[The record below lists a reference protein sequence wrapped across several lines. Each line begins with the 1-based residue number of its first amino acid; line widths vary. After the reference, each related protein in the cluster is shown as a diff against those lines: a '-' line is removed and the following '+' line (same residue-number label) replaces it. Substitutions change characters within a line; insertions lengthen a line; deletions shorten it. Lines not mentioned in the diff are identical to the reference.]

1 MTRTVGE
8 AMFAMSNNDE
18 RERMPEYEMVCIAP
32 DGVGYGEG
40 GISAN
45 DRQNHPD
52 YPISKEQLMRA
63 VDVLVENSQQ
73 IVVPIEEY
81 DDGCG
86 DGRPADKIQMVDPE
100 TGKLFDFKVSK
111 LRAKI
116 FGGGLQ
122 VAASM
127 WRSIVGGPKDGQTVL
142 GDRKFI
148 ASELKKR
155 DMRYGGHTDN
165 HAQGESCGCGAIDK
179 YPTSVKMSGEYRS
192 KILETLGLFYEDP
205 STHGGV
211 QKAFTAR
218 EAIANDAGYMSN
230 ATGRETA
237 DFMIEDGAVI
247 KELVNE
253 HLEAVVILND
263 QPGTTIDQA
272 LATQLL
278 KEAGLPDKIQI
289 FVVDIWRG
297 REYAAIVAD
306 IASDLGYDR
315 NEACETAM
323 ADFYINQ
330 LSVATTLTKGDLP
343 VIINRQKAA

>member
-18 RERMPEYEMVCIAP
+18 IERTPEYEMVCIAP
-32 DGVGYGEG
+32 DGIGYGEG

-52 YPISKEQLMRA
+52 YPVSKEQLMRA
-63 VDVLVENSQQ
+63 VDVLAENSQR
-73 IVVPIEEY
+73 IVTPIEEY

-100 TGKLFDFKVSK
+100 TGELFDFKVSK

-142 GDRKFI
+142 GDRKFM

-155 DMRYGGHTDN
+155 DVRYGGHTDN
-165 HAQGESCGCGAIDK
+165 NAQGESCGCGAIDK
-179 YPTSVKMSGEYRS
+179 YPTSVKMSGEYRQE
-192 KILETLGLFYEDP
+192 ILGTLGLFYEDP

-211 QKAFTAR
+211 QRAFAAR
-218 EAIANDAGYMSN
+218 QAIASDAGYMSN
-230 ATGRETA
+230 ATGHETA

-272 LATQLL
+272 LAAQLL

-289 FVVDIWRG
+289 FVVDVWRG
-297 REYAAIVAD
+297 REYASTVAD
-306 IASDLGYDR
+306 IASELNYDR
-315 NEACETAM
+315 DEAYETAM

-343 VIINRQKAA
+343 VIRNRQKSE